1 MAQYVTVRALN
12 RSSQIRV
19 VESKQVSVGNTTAG
33 FAGTNEVQTLTLSAT
48 GGTFTLTYS
57 GQTTSALAYNA
68 SAATVETAL
77 EALSNLIPAE
87 VAVSGSAGG
96 PYTITF
102 ATMNA
107 ALLTASAASLTGGS
121 GTAVIAQGT
130 QGASPANE
138 ADSVSLN
145 GATGGTF
152 TLAYSGQTTAAIAY
166 NATAAEVQAAL
177 VALSNIGSGDVTV
190 TGSEGTFVV
199 TFTGSLAATD
209 VSAITAISLLTAN
222 TKLTTTV
229 DTLIN
234 LDVASNRR
242 ELARHSA
249 IGQYIVTASN
259 SYDGAVALPANS

>member
-1 MAQYVTVRALN
+1 MAQYVTLRALN

-19 VESKQVSVGNTTAG
+19 VESKQVSVGTTTGG

-57 GQTTSALAYNA
+57 GQTTTAIAYNA
-68 SAATVETAL
+68 AASAVELAL
-77 EALSNLIPAE
+77 EALSNLVPAE

-102 ATMNA
+102 TTMNA

-130 QGASPANE
+130 QGASPIDE
-138 ADSVSLN
+138 VEGFSLN

-152 TLAYSGQTTAAIAY
+152 TLTYGGQTTAAIDY
-166 NATAAEVQAAL
+166 DATAAEVQAAL
-177 VALSNIGSGDVTV
+177 VALSNIASGDVV
-190 TGSEGTFVV
+190 VSGSNGSFAV
-199 TFTGSLAATD
+199 TFSGTLAGTN
-209 VSAITAISLLTAN
+209 VSEITATSLLTAN

-229 DTLIN
+229 DTLVN
-234 LDVASNRR
+234 LDIATNRR

-259 SYDGAVALPANS
+259 ATDGGVALPANS